1 MTLPLNY
8 AMLHYFTKVD
18 KASVNDIL
26 RDLKADYS
34 NHKAFKKKSMIEAL
48 MTAKEN
54 GLIDE
59 NGYELINDEL
69 VVYYSASQEQKDT
82 INKYIKIK

>member
-8 AMLHYFTKVD
+8 AMLKYFTKVD
-18 KASVNDIL
+18 RASVEDV
-26 RDLKADYS
+26 LKELKPQYS

-59 NGYELINDEL
+59 NGFELINDEL

-82 INKYIKIK
+82 INKYIKD

>member
-1 MTLPLNY
+1 MKLTLNY
-8 AMLHYFTKVD
+8 AILKYFTKVD
-18 KASVNDIL
+18 KASVEDVMNAL
-26 RDLKADYS
+26 ESEFK
-34 NHKAFKKKSMIEAL
+34 NHKAFKKHLLIEAL

-59 NGYELINDEL
+59 VGYELINDEL

-82 INKYIKIK
+82 INKYI

>member
-1 MTLPLNY
+1 MKLTLNY
-8 AMLHYFTKVD
+8 AILKYFTKVE
-18 KASVNDIL
+18 KASVEDVM
-26 RDLKADYS
+26 KALES
-34 NHKAFKKKSMIEAL
+34 EFKNHKAFKKHLLIEAL

-59 NGYELINDEL
+59 VGYELINDEL

-82 INKYIKIK
+82 INKYI

>member
-1 MTLPLNY
+1 MRLPLNY
-8 AMLHYFTKVD
+8 AMLKYFTKVD
-18 KASVNDIL
+18 KASVNDVM
-26 RDLKADYS
+26 DALKQDFS
-34 NHKAFKKKSMIEAL
+34 DHKAFKKKSMIESL

-59 NGYELINDEL
+59 AGYELINDEL

-82 INKYIKIK
+82 INKYI